1 MLIQPIISV
10 NVFAWRN
17 ENKDKMS
24 DGDSQRGSIE
34 GFLGAVQFE
43 ICCAVAESKKKK
55 IKKCEWRLG
64 S

>member
-1 MLIQPIISV
+1 
-10 NVFAWRN
+10 
-17 ENKDKMS
+17 MS

-55 IKKCEWRLG
+55 IKKCE
-64 S
+64 